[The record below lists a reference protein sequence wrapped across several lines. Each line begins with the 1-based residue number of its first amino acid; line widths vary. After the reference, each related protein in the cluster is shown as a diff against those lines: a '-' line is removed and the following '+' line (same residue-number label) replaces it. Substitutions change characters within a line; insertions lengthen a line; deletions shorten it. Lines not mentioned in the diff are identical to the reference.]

1 MKVIVENVLLYKDKN
16 MTDANL
22 KYAKELKVGDLFLY
36 DNQILS
42 LHEDDAHR

>member
-1 MKVIVENVLLYKDKN
+1 

-22 KYAKELKVGDLFLY
+22 VYAKELTVGDLFLY

-42 LHEDDAHR
+42 LHEDDDKE